1 MNANIKTL
9 SSLIIATLLLSSCAS
24 TRKGTSR
31 FDDSKSPYVKEQP
44 KTTVQVKQETPAP
57 KPAPKSEP
65 VMVREEKVKTVDQT
79 GAETVFRFYVIV
91 GSFQVI
97 DNARNFRTQLIR
109 EQFTPV
115 ILESEIG
122 FYRVSV
128 AAYNDEMAARD
139 RIAQIRN
146 NYDNYSDVWLLIRKN

>member
-9 SSLIIATLLLSSCAS
+9 SSLIIAMLLLNSCAS

-44 KTTVQVKQETPAP
+44 KTVQVKQEAPAP
-57 KPAPKSEP
+57 KPIPKTEP

-79 GAETVFRFYVIV
+79 GTETVYKYYVIV

-97 DNARNFRTQLIR
+97 ENARNFRTQLIR

-128 AAYNDEMAARD
+128 AAFNDEMAARD
-139 RIAQIRN
+139 RIAQIRS
-146 NYDNYSDVWLLIRKN
+146 NYDKYSDVWLLIRKN